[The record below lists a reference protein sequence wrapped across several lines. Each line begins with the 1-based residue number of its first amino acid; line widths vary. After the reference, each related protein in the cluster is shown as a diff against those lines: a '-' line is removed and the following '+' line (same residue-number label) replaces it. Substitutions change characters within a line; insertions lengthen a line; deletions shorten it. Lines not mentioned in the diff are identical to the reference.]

1 MRTIRGCERSVER
14 SLAIWGSGAQ
24 APKVDER
31 ACEVDGDVRRGYM
44 SSKAGDDADGTIGG
58 DERSQWGRAPASCV
72 SVDGKSH
79 MGAVPSKNDDL
90 YDQDTSRRIY
100 KKLISKL
107 LLSQSLHT
115 TTHKHKTPTQNSHS
129 SYFPP
134 TIARLLF
141 SNFSF
146 KNSYTVNVTA
156 CPGAT
161 LMIRGVIP
169 L

>member
-1 MRTIRGCERSVER
+1 MVHKRRKSTSERVR
-14 SLAIWGSGAQ
+14 SMVMCGEGICHQRPVTMPTGPS
-24 APKVDER
+24 
-31 ACEVDGDVRRGYM
+31 
-44 SSKAGDDADGTIGG
+44 GG